1 MVEIAPNATPPVCKI
16 IDYSKFKYEQ
26 KKKQKELKANA
37 HKVVVKE
44 IRFGPNTNE
53 HDLDFKTKHAQKFL
67 EEGNKVKAYVQ
78 FAGRTIVFKD
88 RGREILERFA
98 EDLEEYGKP
107 EGYPKMEGK
116 RMIIMFTP
124 KSIPKK
130 KATKEE
136 SASTKDDKPKSNKA
150 SKETSTDSS
159 ENKTVKKIVGEK
171 DSDETKKPQK
181 ETKNEI
187 KTETETNTGTKKEGK
202 NQQFKSSL
210 KDSNQSSDK
219 GSDNSDKGSRSDS
232 SKMKKEPIVKKASKP
247 ISTVKKTPSRKSNKE
262 EE

>member
-1 MVEIAPNATPPVCKI
+1 MEIAPNATPPVCKI

-78 FAGRTIVFKD
+78 FAGRTIVFKE
-88 RGREILERFA
+88 RGREILDRFS
-98 EDLEEYGKP
+98 EGIEEFGKP
-107 EGYPKMEGK
+107 EGTPKMEGK

-124 KSIPKK
+124 KAIPKK
-130 KATKEE
+130 KPTKEE
-136 SASTKDDKPKSNKA
+136 ADKVGKPERKKLSAPPLEIDPDFEEIDSEEIDSEDIDSDDTEFDDTDSKKNKA
-150 SKETSTDSS
+150 PIA
-159 ENKTVKKIVGEK
+159 KKSAV
-171 DSDETKKPQK
+171 TKKSSPK
-181 ETKNEI
+181 KV
-187 KTETETNTGTKKEGK
+187 TN
-202 NQQFKSSL
+202 
-210 KDSNQSSDK
+210 D
-219 GSDNSDKGSRSDS
+219 
-232 SKMKKEPIVKKASKP
+232 
-247 ISTVKKTPSRKSNKE
+247 E